1 MSLEVPLS
9 LLAKPTSLT
18 GESRKATLS
27 TYSYRKLLG
36 TSRSF
41 LSRSP
46 FNSGI
51 LLAMFLLTLP
61 FYPSFP
67 SQALESRAR
76 PASTFASIPFPEF
89 RIEATLPSTVLAD
102 GTTLAK
108 TTIIVNPIG
117 GFTGT
122 VTLSTLP
129 LPADLACT
137 PISPTTIPNSSGQA
151 TLSCSSNVAENYS
164 LIILGVSG
172 EIRHNATAIF
182 TFMAS
187 TSPDFKIVA
196 VNLVSLTSDTTA
208 TSNVTVTPQG
218 GFDSE
223 VNLTATVYPST
234 GLSVFLIPQRL
245 GLGSGTATA
254 WFNAS
259 APGDYTVTIS
269 GMSKSLSHTIT
280 LVVSVTLVGPPDFE
294 ISVSSGSI
302 NLEAGH
308 PSMTRIIVSPSTGF
322 TSAVTL
328 VVETPVA
335 ISCNLSPTSIQ
346 SAGTSTLTCN
356 SMTAGEYTVTIKA
369 TSGTSL
375 HTATVNL
382 HVADI
387 SPGAP
392 APARILGLAT
402 AIFYGIIAGII
413 AVVFA
418 GTVLV
423 LRLRGCLF
431 RRAYG
436 EGYFFQV
443 HIF

>member
-1 MSLEVPLS
+1 
-9 LLAKPTSLT
+9 
-18 GESRKATLS
+18 
-27 TYSYRKLLG
+27 
-36 TSRSF
+36 
-41 LSRSP
+41 
-46 FNSGI
+46 
-51 LLAMFLLTLP
+51 MFLLTLL
-61 FYPSFP
+61 FYPSFQ
-67 SQALESRAR
+67 SQALESRATR
-76 PASTFASIPFPEF
+76 ASTFTSIPFPEF

-102 GTTLAK
+102 GTTLTK

-117 GFTGT
+117 AFTGT
-122 VTLSTLP
+122 VTLSTPP
-129 LPADLACT
+129 LPADLTCT
-137 PISPTTIPNSSGQA
+137 PISPTTIPNGSGQA
-151 TLSCSSNVAENYS
+151 TLSCSSNAAKTYS
-164 LIILGVSG
+164 LTIFGTSG
-172 EIRHNATAIF
+172 EIRHNTTTVF

-223 VNLTATVYPST
+223 VNLTATVSPPS

-245 GLGSGTATA
+245 TLGSGTATA
-254 WFNAS
+254 RFNAS

-269 GMSKSLSHTIT
+269 GMSRSLSHTIT
-280 LVVSVTLVGPPDFE
+280 LVVAVTLVGPPDFE

-308 PSMTRIIVSPSTGF
+308 PSMTRVIVSSSNGF
-322 TSAVTL
+322 ASAVTL
-328 VVETPVA
+328 VVEPPVG

-346 SAGTSTLTCN
+346 STGTSTLTCN
-356 SMTAGEYTVTIKA
+356 SMIAGEYTVTIKA
-369 TSGTSL
+369 TGGTSL

-382 HVADI
+382 HVADV
-387 SPGAP
+387 SPAAP
-392 APARILGLAT
+392 APSRILGLAP
-402 AIFYGIIAGII
+402 AIFYGIIVGII
-413 AVVFA
+413 AVVSA

-423 LRLRGCLF
+423 LRLRGYLL

-436 EGYFFQV
+436 EGYLFQV